1 MKDKIVFEDIFDTK
15 SIEKVFEQTLEFDI
29 LKLMD
34 EWYKENKKVTKENY
48 HEKKKE
54 QEELKAFIRE
64 TIKEEM
70 QAMLRGK
77 AYLEKSFIENQ
88 KLQVLKEIVSVVNML
103 KKIMASGNIKCDIRI
118 IKEETTKTSLLAFI

>member
-54 QEELKAFIRE
+54 QEELKVFIRE

-77 AYLEKSFIENQ
+77 GLFGEKFYRELEIAGFERNYIGYEYAQ
-88 KLQVLKEIVSVVNML
+88 KNYGKWEY
-103 KKIMASGNIKCDIRI
+103 
-118 IKEETTKTSLLAFI
+118 

>member
-77 AYLEKSFIENQ
+77 GLFGEKFYRELEIAGFERNCIGCEYAQ
-88 KLQVLKEIVSVVNML
+88 KNYGKWEY
-103 KKIMASGNIKCDIRI
+103 
-118 IKEETTKTSLLAFI
+118 